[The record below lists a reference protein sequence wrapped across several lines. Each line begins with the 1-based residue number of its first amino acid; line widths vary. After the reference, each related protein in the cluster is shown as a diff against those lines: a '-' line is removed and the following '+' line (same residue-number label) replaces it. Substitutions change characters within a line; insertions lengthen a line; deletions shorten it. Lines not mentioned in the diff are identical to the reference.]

1 MPVQLQRG
9 NEGVDRILKRY
20 AFCWLTSSSSLER
33 EPQRPVS
40 AEASVRCGCA
50 SADGQRAD
58 RSAQRCSALPQ
69 PHLTIATADHD
80 AASPGASSRLYSLS
94 DRSASV
100 ELKLPA
106 RFDQVGLGATVWSS
120 AVGLSIWLSHA
131 ASTGQLRIA
140 GARLL
145 ELGAGVGL
153 PGLLCGQLGAD
164 APSQVTL
171 TDLSTQLVDC
181 MQANAER
188 NAKDGAPAPKVAVLN
203 WDDRSADLDCDE
215 YDIIVGADLVYNPAH
230 VTQLVQTVLPRLATG
245 LSTLVLVEPGMYTD
259 AEFDTR
265 NGWAE
270 LKVALAA
277 VGTVERRRMQLA
289 LLEHRATSGSTEL
302 TSGSTELWTRGA
314 ATHNA
319 GGDREGGAGTDT
331 HRLETGE
338 VGQSAHPSSLEPMAY
353 ADLEL
358 LIFRKEVLCL
368 MPPLAQPE

>member
-1 MPVQLQRG
+1 
-9 NEGVDRILKRY
+9 
-20 AFCWLTSSSSLER
+20 
-33 EPQRPVS
+33 
-40 AEASVRCGCA
+40 
-50 SADGQRAD
+50 
-58 RSAQRCSALPQ
+58 
-69 PHLTIATADHD
+69 
-80 AASPGASSRLYSLS
+80 
-94 DRSASV
+94 
-100 ELKLPA
+100 
-106 RFDQVGLGATVWSS
+106 
-120 AVGLSIWLSHA
+120 
-131 ASTGQLRIA
+131 
-140 GARLL
+140 
-145 ELGAGVGL
+145 
-153 PGLLCGQLGAD
+153 
-164 APSQVTL
+164 
-171 TDLSTQLVDC
+171 

-245 LSTLVLVEPGMYTD
+245 LSTLVLVEPGMYTN
-259 AEFDTR
+259 AGFDTR

-277 VGTVERRRMQLA
+277 VGTVELRRMQLA
-289 LLEHRATSGSTEL
+289 LLEQRAT
-302 TSGSTELWTRGA
+302 STELWTRGA
-314 ATHNA
+314 ATHNG